1 MFFRRRVEEENKVNF
16 PKRGEIY
23 YVNFDP
29 PIGVEIKKTRPA
41 LIIQNDIGNMYSQA
55 TIVAAITSTQK
66 GPHPYEVSLKAGEG
80 GLAKDSLILLNQIR
94 TIDKRRLHKRVGIIQ
109 SEKME
114 KVNEALKISLGII
127 EV

>member
-1 MFFRRRVEEENKVNF
+1 MNF

-29 PIGVEIKKTRPA
+29 TTGVEIRKIRPV

-55 TIVAAITSTQK
+55 TIVAAITSTPRE
-66 GPHPYEVSLKAGEG
+66 PHPYEVHIKSGEG

-94 TIDKRRLHKRVGIIQ
+94 TIDKRRLGKKIGTILSQ
-109 SEKME
+109 KMQE
-114 KVNEALKISLGII
+114 VNEALKISLGML